1 MAARRYDG
9 RLARPAALK
18 RVARGRYKRPARGQD
33 GAVLLVI
40 LIIIIVTTAAAAVSI
55 ENTTAEVRASGR
67 ELMTIQA
74 RYSAEAGLVTTMA
87 WIDLIKDELPNLW
100 VLWNADPPP
109 DMRRNTGG
117 HVINNDASR
126 GNAVRIS
133 ASQLAQIPM
142 TVQPVTA
149 ADPTAP
155 IPDPTGSFGPSQV
168 YEAAPYEVDLTDC
181 VMGPPTAGN
190 TDDADTRYCVLTVRN
205 RLVISG
211 GAGKQITWLNVGGG
225 PTVFQDRS
233 GAAHDARVTV
243 LTPAVISNS
252 GGNE

>member
-1 MAARRYDG
+1 MTRRAPHKQRIAGRRAAR
-9 RLARPAALK
+9 AAK
-18 RVARGRYKRPARGQD
+18 REH

-55 ENTTAEVRASGR
+55 QNTTAEVRASGR

-74 RYSAEAGLVTTMA
+74 RYSAEAGLVTTMT
-87 WIDLIKDELPNLW
+87 WIDLIKDDLPRLW
-100 VLWNADPPP
+100 MEWNALPPP

-126 GNAVRIS
+126 GNAVRIL
-133 ASQLAQIPM
+133 ATHLAQIPM
-142 TVQPVTA
+142 TVQPVSKADIA
-149 ADPTAP
+149 APL
-155 IPDPTGSFGPSQV
+155 PDPTGSFGPNQF
-168 YEAAPYEVDLTDC
+168 YEAVPYEVDLTDC

-190 TDDADTRYCVLTVRN
+190 TDDSDTRYCVLTVRN

-211 GAGKQITWLNVGGG
+211 GAGRQITWLSVGGG
-225 PTVFQDRS
+225 PAVLQDRT
-233 GAAHDARVTV
+233 GAAHDARVTI
-243 LTPAVISNS
+243 LTPAVIVNS